1 MVVRR
6 LSTWL
11 GRSSCVAGLLAWLGW
26 LAWRIDGPVTD
37 LVGVAALLLEL
48 IAFAAAVVVTV
59 GLGVADATTQPD
71 RRADLLADRLTPTG
85 GRSAVSP
92 PHVLA
97 GAALGIDPDH
107 TARAVERPEGSDDT
121 GEVAWARHGLD
132 VLAAPTRRRVS
143 AAPSATEAAWSVL
156 ALDGLRRMLFVAL
169 LIAVL
174 FTGRAPFGVP
184 SWPVAALLAGSQL
197 LLAVGHWLLS
207 DRILRPGARLR
218 ASMASVGAGL
228 GDGVSRTGL
237 PIRWAATMATM
248 VALNVAV
255 ALRGLSD
262 RWTHGLGS
270 MPHDQRVAAMSVAVA
285 LVVTGLSALRTLP
298 QPELGFYGATRRLEE
313 GSTRRLA
320 LGATLAVAVLGFTV
334 GILPGGGAA

>member
-1 MVVRR
+1 MDTAVVR

-11 GRSSCVAGLLAWLGW
+11 GRSSCAAGLLAWSGW
-26 LAWRIDGPVTD
+26 LAWRIGDPITDPV
-37 LVGVAALLLEL
+37 GAAALLLEL

-59 GLGVADATTQPD
+59 GLGVADTTSRPG
-71 RRADLLADRLTPTG
+71 RRSDLSVAAHRA
-85 GRSAVSP
+85 SS
-92 PHVLA
+92 PHVLTS
-97 GAALGIDPDH
+97 AALGLDPDH
-107 TARAVERPEGSDDT
+107 AARMIERAQGSDDT
-121 GEVAWARHGLD
+121 GEVAWARHGLG
-132 VLAAPTRRRVS
+132 VLAAPTRGRATV
-143 AAPSATEAAWSVL
+143 APSATEAAWSVF
-156 ALDGLRRMLFVAL
+156 ALDGLRRMLFVVL

-184 SWPVAALLAGSQL
+184 SWRVAALLVASQL

-207 DRILRPGARLR
+207 ERLLRPGARLR
-218 ASMASVGAGL
+218 ASMASVGAGF

-248 VALNVAV
+248 VALNVTV

-270 MPHDQRVAAMSVAVA
+270 MPHDERVAAMSVAVA
-285 LVVTGLSALRTLP
+285 LVVTGLSALRSLP

-334 GILPGGGAA
+334 GVLPGGGAA